1 MDKKQ
6 KSGTRF
12 FFSLSHFVTMIFLL
26 LIIMMIILSSSS
38 AIITKYIFSQ
48 QQAFGDVETI
58 QRKPSNDRT
67 ILTTTSATIS
77 DFLLYEN
84 PTIGIKMEY
93 PASWDKEEPIPNG
106 VLFRFSPQN
115 NISDKSSRYLLIM
128 VNTMDPQD
136 NMTLDELTDVQID
149 FLKESFPNLSLNE
162 YESNTTTLA
171 GNPAYKVIFDHK
183 EGGRQ
188 QQGDLDFRLTQ
199 IWTIKGDK
207 VYYITYREESG
218 KQEDSDNYLKTIQKM
233 IDSFQISDFL
243 LYENP
248 TIGVKM
254 EYPIDWV
261 KIEEEATQYNYLG
274 SNNSQYPIVVGF
286 LPPLQNN
293 SDRFTENL
301 TISVESVTQNTTL
314 DVYTDVTVKLYNAT
328 NFDLVE
334 SDTTTTLA
342 GSPAHK
348 VIFESR
354 TKGEEN
360 EANYKLLQIWT
371 VKGGKA
377 YRITFQAD
385 PERYSEILP
394 IAQKM
399 IDSFQIS
406 DFLLYENPT
415 IGIKMEYPIDWQ
427 EKKAQDGSNVTFIS
441 PPQSNF
447 DMYHANVTITTKSLS
462 KNITLDQ
469 YGADIFINGLK
480 KNATEFRIVEETPAT
495 IGGNNTAYKI
505 VYITKDGQE
514 VLKVMAFLT
523 IKDDKVYL
531 IEYRSEVGAYSNYLA
546 KIQKMIDSIE
556 IEIDSLTAFSSGFMP
571 PPQLLGI
578 PSPILPPLGVAGIAL
593 PA

>member
-1 MDKKQ
+1 
-6 KSGTRF
+6 
-12 FFSLSHFVTMIFLL
+12 
-26 LIIMMIILSSSS
+26 MMIILSSSS
-38 AIITKYIFSQ
+38 ATITKYIFSQ

-58 QRKPSNDRT
+58 QRKPSADRT

-115 NISDKSSRYLLIM
+115 NISDISSRYLLIM

-183 EGGRQ
+183 EGRQ
-188 QQGDLDFRLTQ
+188 QQGDLDFRLIQ

-207 VYYITYREESG
+207 VYYITYREELG
-218 KQEDSDNYLKTIQKM
+218 KQEDSDNYLKTI
-233 IDSFQISDFL
+233 
-243 LYENP
+243 
-248 TIGVKM
+248 
-254 EYPIDWV
+254 
-261 KIEEEATQYNYLG
+261 
-274 SNNSQYPIVVGF
+274 
-286 LPPLQNN
+286 
-293 SDRFTENL
+293 
-301 TISVESVTQNTTL
+301 
-314 DVYTDVTVKLYNAT
+314 
-328 NFDLVE
+328 
-334 SDTTTTLA
+334 
-342 GSPAHK
+342 
-348 VIFESR
+348 
-354 TKGEEN
+354 
-360 EANYKLLQIWT
+360 
-371 VKGGKA
+371 
-377 YRITFQAD
+377 
-385 PERYSEILP
+385 
-394 IAQKM
+394 QKM

-480 KNATEFRIVEETPAT
+480 KNATEFRIVEETPTT

-505 VYITKDGQE
+505 VYTTKDAQK

-531 IEYRSEVGAYSNYLA
+531 IEYRSLCW
-546 KIQKMIDSIE
+546 
-556 IEIDSLTAFSSGFMP
+556 
-571 PPQLLGI
+571 
-578 PSPILPPLGVAGIAL
+578 
-593 PA
+593 